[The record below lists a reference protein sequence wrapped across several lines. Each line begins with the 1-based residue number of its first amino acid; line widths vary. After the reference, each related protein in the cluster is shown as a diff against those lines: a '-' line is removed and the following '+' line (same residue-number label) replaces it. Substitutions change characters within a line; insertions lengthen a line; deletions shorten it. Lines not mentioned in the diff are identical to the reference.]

1 MNRPRQTA
9 SRYLN
14 LLETSYQLVR
24 LVPYWI
30 NRTKPRAEILFW
42 RTHSGEKTE
51 VTPRKHLGAARV
63 EEK

>member
-1 MNRPRQTA
+1 MNRPGQTA
-9 SRYLN
+9 SRYLS

-24 LVPYWI
+24 LEPYSV
-30 NRTKPRAEILFW
+30 NRTKRLAEILFW

-51 VTPRKHLGAARV
+51 VTPRKHLSAARV